1 MPRAG
6 VARSSRPTAARRAAA
21 IARRLLAWYEV
32 EARDLPWR
40 KTLDPYAIL
49 VSEIMLQQTRVET
62 VIPYYERFLRAY
74 PTVERLARAHLDD
87 VLKAWE
93 GLGYYRRARNLH
105 ATASRVVKQHGGRIP
120 EDLAALRALPG
131 IGPYTAAAV
140 ASIAFGGDEPVLD
153 GNVVRV
159 LSRLFRV
166 SGDPARAATRR
177 SLETLS
183 QSLVPLWRARD
194 FNQGLMDLGARVCR
208 PRRPRCEECPVEP
221 RCEAR
226 KAGDAALFPER
237 PARRPVP
244 HIHVAAGVIWERGCE
259 PGDRG
264 ARMIIAQRRVDDM
277 LGGLWEF
284 PGGTVER
291 GETFED
297 ALRRELREELGIEV
311 AVGALVTTVDHAYSH
326 FRMSLHVF
334 HCRHT
339 SGRPRALGCAAWAW
353 VTLEDMDEYA
363 LSVADQA
370 VLRAI
375 SAVAGASSRSSQR
388 RNART
393 PGGPGVNARPPRGMH
408 QASENDRSV
417 RTRRAG

>member
-6 VARSSRPTAARRAAA
+6 VASFGRPTAARRAA
-21 IARRLLAWYEV
+21 IARRLLVWYEV

-40 KTLDPYAIL
+40 RTLDPYAIL

-74 PTVERLARAHLDD
+74 PTVESLARARLDD

-93 GLGYYRRARNLH
+93 GLGYYRRAHHLH
-105 ATASRVVKQHGGRIP
+105 AAASRVVELHGGRIP
-120 EDLAALRALPG
+120 KDLVALRALPG
-131 IGPYTAAAV
+131 IGAYTAAAV
-140 ASIAFGGDEPVLD
+140 ASIAFGSDEPVLD

-166 SGDPARAATRR
+166 PGNPARAATRR

-183 QSLVPLWRARD
+183 QSLVPQGRARD
-194 FNQGLMDLGARVCR
+194 FNQALMDLGARVCR
-208 PRRPRCEECPVEP
+208 PRQPRCEECPVESL
-221 RCEAR
+221 CEAR
-226 KAGDAALFPER
+226 KAGEEALFPAR
-237 PARRPVP
+237 VARRPVP
-244 HIHVAAGVIWERGCE
+244 HIDVAAGVIWERGC
-259 PGDRG
+259 PPDDRG
-264 ARMIIAQRRVDDM
+264 ARILIAQRRADDM

-284 PGGTVER
+284 PGGTVES

-297 ALRRELREELGIEV
+297 ALRRELREELAIEV
-311 AVGALVTTVDHAYSH
+311 TVGPLVTTVDHAYSH

-339 SGRPRALGCAAWAW
+339 AGRPRALGCADFSW
-353 VTLEDMDEYA
+353 VLPSEITGYA

-370 VLRAI
+370 VVRTLWAQRTSAQRA
-375 SAVAGASSRSSQR
+375 SAVDASP
-388 RNART
+388 T
-393 PGGPGVNARPPRGMH
+393 
-408 QASENDRSV
+408 
-417 RTRRAG
+417 